1 MVKSVHKIRFSGVY
15 CINYSMADKITN
27 KKVLIVEDDMII
39 SMVLERM
46 ISKLEHKVIDKVI
59 TGKGAIESA
68 KNLNPDLILM
78 DIQLK
83 DEIDGI
89 SAMQEIR
96 KSSEVPVI
104 YITGNSD
111 QYNLSR
117 ARETNF
123 IDYLVKPIQMSH
135 LENSIHKAFGKKKN
149 GDDT

>member
-1 MVKSVHKIRFSGVY
+1 MSETIK
-15 CINYSMADKITN
+15 D

-46 ISKLEHKVIDKVI
+46 IKKLGHQVINKVI
-59 TGKGAIESA
+59 TGQGAIDSA
-68 KNLNPDLILM
+68 FELEPDLILM

-83 DEIDGI
+83 DDIDGI

-96 KSSEVPVI
+96 KKSDVHVI

-117 ARETNF
+117 AEKTNF
-123 IDYLVKPIQMSH
+123 VEYLVKPIQMSH
-135 LENSIHKAFGKKKN
+135 LKKSIQKAFTSKEHSE
-149 GDDT
+149 